1 MAIRIREEES
11 LFERPLRRPRRGKM
25 VAGVC
30 AGLADWLGWDRTVV
44 RLLFIVTTI
53 LAGVFP
59 GLLVYAGLWLVV
71 PEGNVCRTHVWEG
84 WDERDL

>member
-1 MAIRIREEES
+1 MAIQIREEDS
-11 LFERPLRRPRRGKM
+11 LFERPLRRPRKGKM

-30 AGLADWLGWDRTVV
+30 AGLADWLGWDVTVV
-44 RLLFIVTTI
+44 RLLFVVTSI

-71 PEGNVCRTHVWEG
+71 PEGACSHRRVCEG
-84 WDERDL
+84 WDELDL

>member
-11 LFERPLRRPRRGKM
+11 LFERPLRRPREGKM
-25 VAGVC
+25 VGGVC
-30 AGLADWLGWDRTVV
+30 AGLGSWLGWDVTVV

-53 LAGVFP
+53 LAGIFP

-71 PEGNVCRTHVWEG
+71 PEGTRPRCCVWDS